1 MSEDTLIARLNMIA
15 VQINHEDGLIGQR
28 VTWLVISQ
36 SFLFG
41 TFVALVGL
49 KGVVGPEAGAVRLFL
64 TLIPLIG
71 MLLPVLVLVAVG
83 AATYAI
89 WQWRAEH
96 DRICKMAEA
105 KQLDWPDL
113 KHRGLV
119 SLMGHLL
126 PIVCAVG
133 FLLAWLVILIE
144 KSATV
149 DPYYRRRGLMSVMY
163 ISLNNIVNIAKRPL

>member
-1 MSEDTLIARLNMIA
+1 MSEDTLIAKLNMIA
-15 VQINHEDGLIGQR
+15 VQINHEDELIGVR
-28 VTWLVISQ
+28 VSWLVISQ

-41 TFVALVGL
+41 TFASLVGL
-49 KGVVGPEAGAVRLFL
+49 KGVAGHEAGAVTLL
-64 TLIPLIG
+64 LNLIPLVGIF
-71 MLLPVLVLVAVG
+71 LPVLVLVAVG

-96 DRICKMAEA
+96 DRICKMDEA

-126 PIVCAVG
+126 PIVGSVG
-133 FLLAWLVILIE
+133 FLLAWLLLLIE
-144 KSATV
+144 T
-149 DPYYRRRGLMSVMY
+149 
-163 ISLNNIVNIAKRPL
+163 